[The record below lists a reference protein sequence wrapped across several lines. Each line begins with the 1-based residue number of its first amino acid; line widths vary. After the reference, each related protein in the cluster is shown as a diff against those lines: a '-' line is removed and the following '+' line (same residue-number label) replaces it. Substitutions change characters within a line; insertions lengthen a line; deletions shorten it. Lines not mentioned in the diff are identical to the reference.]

1 MISIKVDS
9 SDPYPLVDQIVDG
22 IRRQVDDRLLRP
34 GAKLPSIRK
43 FAETYGVSRSTA
55 VAAYDRLV
63 AMGRLEARRGS
74 GFFTTSVREEPALP
88 ASNDGRKR
96 NEELVWL
103 IRRLLEVGE
112 ETVLAGGPWLP
123 NAWMDEMG
131 IRQSLSALARKNGT
145 HLLEYGNPLG
155 YLPLR
160 EQFAQMLSE
169 LGIAARASQIV
180 LTQGTSQ
187 ALDLI
192 IRHFVKPGDAVLV
205 DDPGYYNLF
214 GNLRLH
220 GARLLGVPRN
230 PDGPDLAALE
240 QLASEQKPGIYFTQS
255 VMQNP
260 TGTDMSPHVSFRVL
274 QLAERFDF
282 LVIEDDIFCDLQI
295 RKTPRL
301 AALDQL
307 NRVIYARSFSKTLS
321 GSLRVGFLAARQ
333 PIVDELADVKMLTSI
348 TSSQFVERM
357 LYTLLVDGHYRKFL
371 TRLQKGLEETRL
383 KVADAFERIGMQLF
397 VEPEAGMFL
406 WARFPNVG
414 DALTLT
420 KGATENGIMLAPGVV
435 FRPHLQPSPWMRFN
449 VTTCDNP
456 RVMRWLERVA
466 SEPSQAEPRQAVQS
480 ARRSFPND
488 RSD

>member
-1 MISIKVDS
+1 M
-9 SDPYPLVDQIVDG
+9 
-22 IRRQVDDRLLRP
+22 
-34 GAKLPSIRK
+34 
-43 FAETYGVSRSTA
+43 
-55 VAAYDRLV
+55 
-63 AMGRLEARRGS
+63 
-74 GFFTTSVREEPALP
+74 
-88 ASNDGRKR
+88 
-96 NEELVWL
+96 
-103 IRRLLEVGE
+103 
-112 ETVLAGGPWLP
+112 
-123 NAWMDEMG
+123 
-131 IRQSLSALARKNGT
+131 
-145 HLLEYGNPLG
+145 
-155 YLPLR
+155 
-160 EQFAQMLSE
+160 
-169 LGIAARASQIV
+169 
-180 LTQGTSQ
+180 
-187 ALDLI
+187 
-192 IRHFVKPGDAVLV
+192 
-205 DDPGYYNLF
+205 
-214 GNLRLH
+214 
-220 GARLLGVPRN
+220 
-230 PDGPDLAALE
+230 
-240 QLASEQKPGIYFTQS
+240 
-255 VMQNP
+255 
-260 TGTDMSPHVSFRVL
+260 
-274 QLAERFDF
+274 
-282 LVIEDDIFCDLQI
+282 VIEDDIFCDLQI

>member
-1 MISIKVDS
+1 
-9 SDPYPLVDQIVDG
+9 
-22 IRRQVDDRLLRP
+22 
-34 GAKLPSIRK
+34 
-43 FAETYGVSRSTA
+43 
-55 VAAYDRLV
+55 
-63 AMGRLEARRGS
+63 
-74 GFFTTSVREEPALP
+74 
-88 ASNDGRKR
+88 
-96 NEELVWL
+96 
-103 IRRLLEVGE
+103 
-112 ETVLAGGPWLP
+112 
-123 NAWMDEMG
+123 MDEMG

-220 GARLLGVPRN
+220 GARLVGVPRN

-240 QLASEQKPGIYFTQS
+240 QLASEQKPRIYFTQS

-282 LVIEDDIFCDLQI
+282 LVVEDDIFCDLQI

-321 GSLRVGFLAARQ
+321 GSLRVGFFGSAS
-333 PIVDELADVKMLTSI
+333 AD
-348 TSSQFVERM
+348 R
-357 LYTLLVDGHYRKFL
+357 R
-371 TRLQKGLEETRL
+371 
-383 KVADAFERIGMQLF
+383 
-397 VEPEAGMFL
+397 
-406 WARFPNVG
+406 
-414 DALTLT
+414 
-420 KGATENGIMLAPGVV
+420 GA
-435 FRPHLQPSPWMRFN
+435 
-449 VTTCDNP
+449 
-456 RVMRWLERVA
+456 
-466 SEPSQAEPRQAVQS
+466 SQARNSSNGCSTRCWLTDIIGNFSRACKRASRRRVSRWRMHSSGSVCSCSSSPRRACS
-480 ARRSFPND
+480 CGPGFPMSGT
-488 RSD
+488 R

>member
-1 MISIKVDS
+1 MFMSLSFGEGSDDARRITCQCDRRTCTLMKTLGVTVLVAGAGQSAAWEVAVISIKVDS

-55 VAAYDRLV
+55 VEAYDRLV

-240 QLASEQKPGIYFTQS
+240 QLASEQK
-255 VMQNP
+255 
-260 TGTDMSPHVSFRVL
+260 
-274 QLAERFDF
+274 
-282 LVIEDDIFCDLQI
+282 
-295 RKTPRL
+295 
-301 AALDQL
+301 
-307 NRVIYARSFSKTLS
+307 
-321 GSLRVGFLAARQ
+321 
-333 PIVDELADVKMLTSI
+333 
-348 TSSQFVERM
+348 
-357 LYTLLVDGHYRKFL
+357 
-371 TRLQKGLEETRL
+371 
-383 KVADAFERIGMQLF
+383 
-397 VEPEAGMFL
+397 
-406 WARFPNVG
+406 
-414 DALTLT
+414 
-420 KGATENGIMLAPGVV
+420 
-435 FRPHLQPSPWMRFN
+435 
-449 VTTCDNP
+449 
-456 RVMRWLERVA
+456 
-466 SEPSQAEPRQAVQS
+466 
-480 ARRSFPND
+480 
-488 RSD
+488 